1 VAIVPSV
8 LFVWPMLWS
17 DLFISI
23 QENSNLLIDFLKGAR
38 ARMINTI
45 SRDGRGKREGL
56 TRMKLGNHM
65 EKVSLDK

>member
-1 VAIVPSV
+1 
-8 LFVWPMLWS
+8 MLWS

-23 QENSNLLIDFLKGAR
+23 QENSNLLIDFLKGAI